1 MELNIEKNSLNNK
14 TAQGFPVQI
23 VMMTI
28 LGIVLLSMG
37 FYLSASI
44 FDSGSDFT
52 ADLSNELRTNI
63 DSRYCDGSS
72 PLCAPRIV
80 IRGEDSDVVTLFAVN
95 LEAAT
100 QEYTLKVNSHS
111 STQKIINA
119 SCGTLAYDEYS
130 RPIQIASSTSAEIP
144 MAVSKRNVDS
154 VPCSF
159 TTTMWLE
166 DGSGAEVPD
175 SRTPLIIRVE

>member
-1 MELNIEKNSLNNK
+1 MELKFKQKLSIKKS
-14 TAQGFPVQI
+14 QGFPVQI

-37 FYLSASI
+37 FYLSATI
-44 FDSGSDFT
+44 FDSGDEFT
-52 ADLSNELRTNI
+52 ADLSNQLRTNI

-80 IRGEDSDVVTLFAVN
+80 IRGEDSDVITLFAVN
-95 LEAAT
+95 LEADT
-100 QEYTLKVNSHS
+100 QEYTLKINSHS
-111 STQKIINA
+111 SSTQKTINA

-130 RPIQIASSTSAEIP
+130 RPIQIESSTSAEIP
-144 MAVSKRNVDS
+144 VAVSKRNVNS

-159 TTTMWLE
+159 TTTMWLV
-166 DGSGAEVPD
+166 DDTGGEVPN
-175 SRTPLIIRVE
+175 SITLLIIRVK